1 MAIIDGVKVKLFS
14 LSANRELAEEISKYS
29 GISLSHIDLSRF
41 ADGEIGI
48 NVAETVRG
56 YHVFLVQPTHVPV
69 NENIMELLI
78 TIDAMKRA
86 SAKTI
91 NVIMPYYGYSRQDRK
106 ARSRQPISAKL
117 VANLIETAGAT
128 RVLAM
133 DLHASQIQGF
143 FDIPIDNFRAM
154 PIIVDYFKQ
163 KKLKNIVIVSPD
175 HGGAVRARKMG
186 DVMGCQIAIIDKRRP
201 RANAVEVMGLVGDVK
216 GKTAIIIDDMIDTA
230 GSMTQAAQAIMDAG
244 AVKVFA
250 ACTHPL
256 LSGPAI
262 DRIQKSQLEEVVC
275 MNTIKLPKEKK
286 IDKIIQLNVGKILAQ
301 GVINIIQDRPLSKL
315 FEYQDVRNDEK

>member
-1 MAIIDGVKVKLFS
+1 MAIIDGTKVKLFS
-14 LSANRELAEEISKYS
+14 LSANRELAEEISKHS
-29 GISLSHIDLSRF
+29 GIPLSGIDLSRF
-41 ADGEIGI
+41 ADGEIGV

-56 YHVFLVQPTHVPV
+56 YHVFLVQPTHEPV

-91 NVIMPYYGYSRQDRK
+91 NIIMPYYGYSRQDRK

-117 VANLIETAGAT
+117 VANLLETAGAT

-154 PIIVDYFKQ
+154 PIIVDYFKK
-163 KKLKNIVIVSPD
+163 KKLENIVIVSPD

-186 DVMGCQIAIIDKRRP
+186 DNMGCQIAIIDKRRP
-201 RANAVEVMGLVGDVK
+201 RANESEVMGLVGDVA
-216 GKTAIIIDDMIDTA
+216 GKVAIIIDDIIDTA
-230 GSMTQAAQAIMDAG
+230 GSITKAAEAVLKAG
-244 AVKVFA
+244 ALEVYA

-256 LSGPAI
+256 LSGPAVE
-262 DRIQKSQLEEVVC
+262 RIENSVLKEVVC
-275 MNTIKLPKEKK
+275 TNTIKLPDIKK
-286 IDKIIQLNVGKILAQ
+286 IGKIRQMSVGSLFAQ
-301 GVINIIQDRPLSKL
+301 GVINIIQDRPLSTL
-315 FEYQDVRNDEK
+315 FEYQDKEMEDK

>member
-1 MAIIDGVKVKLFS
+1 MAIIDGIKVKLFS
-14 LSANRELAEEISKYS
+14 LSANRELAEEVSKYS
-29 GISLSHIDLSRF
+29 GIPLSQIDLSRF
-41 ADGEIGI
+41 ADGEIGVD
-48 NVAETVRG
+48 VAETVRG
-56 YHVFLVQPTHVPV
+56 YHVFLIQPTHEPV

-143 FDIPIDNFRAM
+143 FDIPIDNFRAL

-163 KKLKNIVIVSPD
+163 KKLKDIVIVSPD

-186 DVMGCQIAIIDKRRP
+186 DVMNCQIAIIDKKRSSP
-201 RANAVEVMGLVGDVK
+201 NVSEVMGLVGNVK
-216 GKTAIIIDDMIDTA
+216 GKTAILIDDMIDTA
-230 GSMTQAAQAIMDAG
+230 GSITQAAEAIMDAG
-244 AVKVFA
+244 AKEVYA

-256 LSGPAI
+256 LSGPAVE
-262 DRIQKSQLEEVVC
+262 RIKNSVLKEVVC
-275 MNTIKLPKEKK
+275 MNTIKLPEHKR

-315 FEYQDVRNDEK
+315 FEYQDSLGIEK

>member
-1 MAIIDGVKVKLFS
+1 MAIIDGAKVKLFS
-14 LSANRELAEEISKYS
+14 LSANVELAEEISKYS
-29 GISLSHIDLSRF
+29 GIPLSGIDLARF
-41 ADGEIGI
+41 ADGEIGV

-56 YHVFLVQPTHVPV
+56 YHVFLVQPTHEPV

-91 NVIMPYYGYSRQDRK
+91 NVLMPYYGYSRQDRK

-154 PIIVDYFKQ
+154 PIIVEYFK
-163 KKLKNIVIVSPD
+163 KKNIQDLVIVSPD

-186 DVMGCQIAIIDKRRP
+186 DNMGCQIAIIDKRRP
-201 RANAVEVMGLVGDVK
+201 QPNVSEVMGLVGDVK
-216 GKTAIIIDDMIDTA
+216 GKTAILIDDMIDTA
-230 GSMTQAAQAIMDAG
+230 GSITAAAKAVIDAG
-244 AVKVFA
+244 AKEVYA

-256 LSGPAI
+256 LSGPALQ
-262 DRIQKSQLEEVVC
+262 RINDSVLKEVVC
-275 MNTIKLPKEKK
+275 TNTIKLSDEKK
-286 IDKIIQLNVGKILAQ
+286 SDKIVQLSIGKLFAQ
-301 GVINIIQDRPLSKL
+301 GVINIIQDRPLSVL
-315 FEYQDVRNDEK
+315 FEYNEKDVDDK

>member
-1 MAIIDGVKVKLFS
+1 MAIIDGTKVKLFS
-14 LSANRELAEEISKYS
+14 LSANRELSEEISKYS
-29 GISLSHIDLSRF
+29 GIPLSSIDLSRF

-48 NVAETVRG
+48 DVAETVRG
-56 YHVFLVQPTHVPV
+56 YHVFLVQPTHEPV

-86 SAKTI
+86 SAKSI

-117 VANLIETAGAT
+117 VANLLETAGAT
-128 RVLAM
+128 RVIAM

-143 FDIPIDNFRAM
+143 FDIPIDNFRAL
-154 PIIVDYFKQ
+154 PIIVDYFKH
-163 KKLKNIVIVSPD
+163 KDLEDIVIVSPD

-201 RANAVEVMGLVGDVK
+201 RANVSEVMGLVGDVK

-230 GSMTQAAQAIMDAG
+230 GSITKAAQAVMDAG
-244 AVKVFA
+244 AKEVYA

-256 LSGPAI
+256 LSGSAI
-262 DRIQKSQLEEVVC
+262 ELIEQSVLKEVVC
-275 MNTIKLPKEKK
+275 MNTIKLPEYKK
-286 IDKIIQLNVGKILAQ
+286 IDKIVQLNVGKILAQ
-301 GVINIIQDRPLSKL
+301 GVINILQDRPLSLL
-315 FEYQDVRNDEK
+315 FEYQDATSNEK

>member
-1 MAIIDGVKVKLFS
+1 MAIIDGSKVKLFS
-14 LSANRELAEEISKYS
+14 LSANPELAEEISKYS
-29 GISLSHIDLSRF
+29 GIPLSGIDLSRF
-41 ADGEIGI
+41 ADGEIGV

-56 YHVFLVQPTHVPV
+56 YHVFLVQPTQEPV
-69 NENIMELLI
+69 NEHMMELLI

-117 VANLIETAGAT
+117 MANLVETAGAA

-143 FDIPIDNFRAM
+143 FDIPIDNFRAL
-154 PIIVDYFKQ
+154 PIIVDYFK
-163 KKLKNIVIVSPD
+163 KKKFDDIVIVSPD

-186 DVMGCQIAIIDKRRP
+186 DAMGCQIAIIDKRRP
-201 RANAVEVMGLVGDVK
+201 RANEVEVMGLVGDVK

-230 GSMTQAAQAIMDAG
+230 GSITQAAQAVLDAG
-244 AVKVFA
+244 AKEVYA

-256 LSGPAI
+256 FSGPAK
-262 DRIQKSQLEEVVC
+262 DRIDKSVLQEVVC
-275 MNTIKLPKEKK
+275 TNTIKIPEGRTSEKVV
-286 IDKIIQLNVGKILAQ
+286 QLNIGKLFAQ
-301 GVINIIQDRPLSKL
+301 GVINIIQDRPLSTL
-315 FEYQDVRNDEK
+315 FEYNEKQVDDK

>member
-1 MAIIDGVKVKLFS
+1 MAIIDGIKVKLFS

-56 YHVFLVQPTHVPV
+56 YHVFLVQPTHEPV

-163 KKLKNIVIVSPD
+163 KNLKDIVIVSPD

-186 DVMGCQIAIIDKRRP
+186 DIMECQIAIIDKRRP
-201 RANAVEVMGLVGDVK
+201 KPNESEVMGLVGNVR

-230 GSMTQAAQAIMDAG
+230 GSITQAAQALVDAG
-244 AVKVFA
+244 ATKVYA

-262 DRIQKSQLEEVVC
+262 ERIKDSVIEEVIC
-275 MNTIKLPKEKK
+275 MNTIKLPVYKQ
-286 IDKIIQLNVGKILAQ
+286 IDKIVQLNVGKILAQ
-301 GVINIIQDRPLSKL
+301 GVINIIQDRPLSRL
-315 FEYQDVRNDEK
+315 FEYQDSRNVEK

>member
-1 MAIIDGVKVKLFS
+1 MAIIDGIKVKLFS

-56 YHVFLVQPTHVPV
+56 YHVFLVQPTHEPV

-163 KKLKNIVIVSPD
+163 KNLKDIVIVSPD

-186 DVMGCQIAIIDKRRP
+186 DIMECQIAIIDKRRP
-201 RANAVEVMGLVGDVK
+201 RPNESEVMGLVGNVR

-230 GSMTQAAQAIMDAG
+230 GSITQAAQALVDAG
-244 AVKVFA
+244 ATKVYA

-262 DRIQKSQLEEVVC
+262 ERIKDSVIEEVIC
-275 MNTIKLPKEKK
+275 MNTIKLPVYKQ
-286 IDKIIQLNVGKILAQ
+286 IDKIVQLNVGKILAQ
-301 GVINIIQDRPLSKL
+301 GVINIIQDRPLSRL
-315 FEYQDVRNDEK
+315 FEYQDSRNVEK